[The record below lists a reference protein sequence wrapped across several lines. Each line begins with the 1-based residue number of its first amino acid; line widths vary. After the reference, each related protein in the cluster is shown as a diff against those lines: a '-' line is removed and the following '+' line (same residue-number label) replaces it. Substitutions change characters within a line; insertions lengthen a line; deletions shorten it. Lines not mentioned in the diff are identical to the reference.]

1 MLTSLRTEAATSRQ
15 TLLLCSATSTVSSI
29 FRNTSTVIKV
39 TATFITYRIWFI
51 LDLTN
56 DTDIGS
62 WKSTD
67 WRWPEMTVSPLLTAD
82 ARISVT
88 GSCVILIG
96 PGDNE
101 GGRHCEPE
109 PLYLQQQEDS
119 DWRMAAKFRWTP
131 QILFLLFITTRNS
144 GKIYLFFVEGWDD
157 MVFFQNGR
165 QRFNCCVPQ
174 KKWHIAMH
182 STVMVWAATPSS
194 QNYLKHFSYLWLIKC
209 SNDS

>member
-1 MLTSLRTEAATSRQ
+1 MLTSWRTEAATSRQ
-15 TLLLCSATSTVSSI
+15 ILLLCSATSTVSSI

-56 DTDIGS
+56 DAEIGS

-119 DWRMAAKFRWTP
+119 DWRMAAEFRWTP
-131 QILFLLFITTRNS
+131 QILFLSLLAIVERS
-144 GKIYLFFVEGWDD
+144 ICSLWRAEMIWFFSRMEGND
-157 MVFFQNGR
+157 
-165 QRFNCCVPQ
+165 
-174 KKWHIAMH
+174 
-182 STVMVWAATPSS
+182 
-194 QNYLKHFSYLWLIKC
+194 LIVVYHRK
-209 SNDS
+209 SDI

>member
-1 MLTSLRTEAATSRQ
+1 MSLRTEAATSRQ

-109 PLYLQQQEDS
+109 PLYLKQQEDS

-131 QILFLLFITTRNS
+131 QILFLSI
-144 GKIYLFFVEGWDD
+144 VERSIWCLWRAE
-157 MVFFQNGR
+157 MICFFFQNGR
-165 QRFNCCVPQ
+165 QRFNRCVPQ
-174 KKWHIAMH
+174 KKWHIAIH

>member
-39 TATFITYRIWFI
+39 SLPIEFDSY
-51 LDLTN
+51 LTWQM
-56 DTDIGS
+56 TPDIRS

-67 WRWPEMTVSPLLTAD
+67 WRWPEMTVSPLLTAAD
-82 ARISVT
+82 ALISVT

-131 QILFLLFITTRNS
+131 QILFLSLLAIVKRS
-144 GKIYLFFVEGWDD
+144 ICSLWRAEMICFFYRMEGND
-157 MVFFQNGR
+157 
-165 QRFNCCVPQ
+165 
-174 KKWHIAMH
+174 
-182 STVMVWAATPSS
+182 
-194 QNYLKHFSYLWLIKC
+194 LIVVYHRK
-209 SNDS
+209 SDI

>member
-56 DTDIGS
+56 DADIRS

-119 DWRMAAKFRWTP
+119 DWRMAAQFRWTP
-131 QILFLLFITTRNS
+131 QILFLSLLAIVERS
-144 GKIYLFFVEGWDD
+144 ICSLSMAEKICF
-157 MVFFQNGR
+157 FFQNGR
-165 QRFNCCVPQ
+165 QWFNCCVPQ
-174 KKWHIAMH
+174 KKWHILMH
-182 STVMVWAATPSS
+182 STLMVCGATPSS